1 MKTRVNTI
9 LIHFLFLA
17 VFFYAPIVLRPDFAE
32 NIMPQNWQM
41 IMIVNNMLAVM
52 VFYVNYYLLIPRFVF
67 HRRYFSYIIYAL
79 SMVASGLFL
88 PSLINLIFSI
98 FSYPIS
104 QSYSFHLI
112 AGPLIIMFGM
122 SFALAFA
129 LRFSGEW
136 QRMRQEK
143 AEMQNEMRTAE
154 LMSLKKQLN
163 PHFFFNTLNGIYA
176 MIIKNSPLASKAV
189 LHLSNMMR
197 YVLYD
202 SDCNSIELSREV
214 KYIVDYIEMQKM
226 RISDNNHVHFSVS
239 GELTDTSILPLIF
252 IPFVENAFKYGIS
265 ADDETSILI
274 TIERCPESLIFT
286 CKNDVVAHKNQTTHS
301 GIGIKNTRKRL
312 EMTYP
317 RKHELHTLQLVNKF
331 LVTLNI
337 DLSC

>member
-1 MKTRVNTI
+1 MKARVNTI
-9 LIHFLFLA
+9 LIHTLFLA
-17 VFFYAPIVLRPDFAE
+17 VFFYAPLFLRPEFTN
-32 NIMPQNWQM
+32 NIEPQNWQA
-41 IMIVNNMLAVM
+41 IMIANNMLAVI

-67 HRRYFSYIIYAL
+67 HGKYLRYVIYAL
-79 SMVASGLFL
+79 AMVAAGLFC
-88 PSLINLIFSI
+88 PSLINLVSDKFFYAVSL
-98 FSYPIS
+98 PAA
-104 QSYSFHLI
+104 FHLI
-112 AGPLIIMFGM
+112 MGPLIIMFGM

-143 AEMQNEMRTAE
+143 TEMQNEMRTAE

-202 SDCNSIELSREV
+202 SDCSSIDLSREV
-214 KYIVDYIEMQKM
+214 KYITDYIEMQKM
-226 RISDNNHVHFSVS
+226 RLTDNNHVHFSIS
-239 GELTDTSILPLIF
+239 GELENTAILPLTF

-265 ADDETSILI
+265 SDDDTHIVI
-274 TIERCPESLIFT
+274 AIERGLQCLTFT
-286 CKNDVVAHKNQTTHS
+286 CSNDIMANKQQATHS

-317 RKHELHTLQLVNKF
+317 GKHQLHTILIDKRF
-331 LVTLNI
+331 IVTLNI